1 MYVCTVEERARE
13 RLSGFFIPSAPVS
26 RVCVCRVDAF
36 RLVCFFLFLLLAL
49 RRGGGGGELVSF
61 FFFFFFSPVLLHIRQ
76 MQSTTGEIRA
86 VCSRRSLTWPF
97 NNKSFSFGREAVG
110 RATGLFHSLSP
121 LFLFLFLP

>member
-49 RRGGGGGELVSF
+49 RRGGGGGELGS
-61 FFFFFFSPVLLHIRQ
+61 FFFFFFSPFTYATDAVDNGRDSGCVLPPVPHLALQ
-76 MQSTTGEIRA
+76 
-86 VCSRRSLTWPF
+86 
-97 NNKSFSFGREAVG
+97 
-110 RATGLFHSLSP
+110 
-121 LFLFLFLP
+121 